1 MNLLRLVDLAREK
14 LVVKTKP
21 VSSAPAAINNVQR
34 NAWADCLSNDA
45 PIDSGANAPIEA
57 HPLSKACTPEEY
69 LSSLVKTIEGNI
81 LPHIVEHHLQ
91 SERLASGQ
99 LIVPAHPNVDSAYI
113 DILMELLLK
122 EDASASAK
130 YVKDLF
136 ASGVELEEI
145 YLNLLTPV
153 ARKLGER
160 WDNDEADFTQVTVAL
175 WRIKQLMYDLSP
187 VFQEYAEYK
196 QQGKNVML
204 VPLPGSQHT
213 LGLFMV
219 SEFFARAG
227 WRVWGEL
234 AATEADIIHM
244 VQSQWF
250 DIVGLSAS
258 VREQFP
264 DLKQMIAQV
273 RAVSLNPHV
282 GIMIGSPVFNQNPDL
297 IEDLGADMVGI
308 DAVDAL
314 EKATFYLEQRQ
325 SP

>member
-1 MNLLRLVDLAREK
+1 MNLLRLVDIARER

-21 VSSAPAAINNVQR
+21 VSSAPAAIDASQR
-34 NAWADCLSNDA
+34 NAWAECLTTDA
-45 PIDSGANAPIEA
+45 PIDAGANSPVEA

-81 LPHIVEHHLQ
+81 LPHIVEHHLKAD
-91 SERLASGQ
+91 RLENGQ
-99 LIVPAHPNVDSAYI
+99 LNVPAHPSIESAHI
-113 DILMELLLK
+113 DQLLVLLLK
-122 EDASASAK
+122 EDAAPSAG
-130 YVKDLF
+130 YVKELF
-136 ASGVELEEI
+136 ANGIELEEV

-153 ARKLGER
+153 ARKLGEM
-160 WDNDEADFTQVTVAL
+160 WESDDADFTQVTVAL

-187 VFQEYAEYK
+187 MFQEYAEYK
-196 QQGKNVML
+196 QQGKSVML

-234 AATEADIIHM
+234 AATEADILRM
-244 VQSQWF
+244 AKTQWF
-250 DIVGLSAS
+250 DVVGLSAS

-264 DLKQMIAQV
+264 DLKRMINEV
-273 RAVSLNPHV
+273 RSVSLNPHV

-297 IEDLGADMVGI
+297 IEDLAADMVGI

-314 EKATFYLEQRQ
+314 EKATFHVEQHKK
-325 SP
+325 

>member
-1 MNLLRLVDLAREK
+1 MKLSSLVNLAREK
-14 LVVKTKP
+14 LAVNTKP
-21 VSSAPAAINNVQR
+21 IAGAPAAINNAQR
-34 NAWADCLSNDA
+34 NAWADCLTNDA
-45 PIDSGANAPIEA
+45 PIDAGANSPIEA

-91 SERLASGQ
+91 SDRLANGQ
-99 LIVPAHPNVDSAYI
+99 LNVPAHPSVSEAHI
-113 DILMELLLK
+113 DALMTMILQD
-122 EDASASAK
+122 DASPSAN
-130 YVKDLF
+130 YVKELF
-136 ASGVELEEI
+136 AQGIELEEL

-153 ARKLGER
+153 ARKLGEK

-187 VFQEYAEYK
+187 MFQEYAEYK
-196 QQGKNVML
+196 QQGKSVML

-234 AATEADIIHM
+234 AATEADILRM
-244 VQSQWF
+244 AKTQWF
-250 DIVGLSAS
+250 DVIGLAAS
-258 VREQFP
+258 LREQFP
-264 DLKQMIAQV
+264 DLKRMIEEV
-273 RAVSLNPHV
+273 RSVSLNPHV

-314 EKATFYLEQRQ
+314 EKATFHVEQHKK
-325 SP
+325 

>member
-21 VSSAPAAINNVQR
+21 VSSAPAAIDASQR
-34 NAWADCLSNDA
+34 NAWADCLTNDA
-45 PIDSGANAPIEA
+45 PIDGGANSPIES

-81 LPHIVEHHLQ
+81 LPHIVEHHLKAD
-91 SERLASGQ
+91 RLENGQ
-99 LIVPAHPNVDSAYI
+99 LNVPAHPSI
-113 DILMELLLK
+113 DGAHIDQLLLLLLQD
-122 EDASASAK
+122 DATPSAN
-130 YVKDLF
+130 YVKELF
-136 ASGVELEEI
+136 ANGIELEEI

-153 ARKLGER
+153 ARKLGEQ
-160 WDNDEADFTQVTVAL
+160 WESDEADFTQVTVAL

-196 QQGKNVML
+196 QQGKSVML

-234 AATEADIIHM
+234 AATEADILRM
-244 VQSQWF
+244 AKTQWF
-250 DIVGLSAS
+250 DVVGLSAS

-264 DLKQMIAQV
+264 DLKRMITEV
-273 RAVSLNPHV
+273 RSMSLNPHV
-282 GIMIGSPVFNQNPDL
+282 GIMIGSPVFNQNPEL
-297 IEDLGADMVGI
+297 VEDLGADMVGV

-314 EKATFYLEQRQ
+314 EKATFHVEQHKK
-325 SP
+325 

>member
-14 LVVKTKP
+14 LVIKTKP
-21 VSSAPAAINNVQR
+21 VSSAPDAINNSQR
-34 NAWADCLSNDA
+34 NAWADCLTNDA
-45 PIDSGANAPIEA
+45 PIDAGANSPIEA

-81 LPHIVEHHLQ
+81 LPHIVEHHLKAD
-91 SERLASGQ
+91 RLENGQ
-99 LIVPAHPNVDSAYI
+99 LNVPAHPSIDSAHI
-113 DILMELLLK
+113 DQLLLLLLQD
-122 EDASASAK
+122 DATPSAN
-130 YVKDLF
+130 YVKELF
-136 ASGVELEEI
+136 ATGIELEEI

-153 ARKLGER
+153 ARKLGEQ
-160 WDNDEADFTQVTVAL
+160 WESDDADFTQVTVAL

-234 AATEADIIHM
+234 AATEADILRM
-244 VQSQWF
+244 AKTQWF
-250 DIVGLSAS
+250 DVVGLAAS

-264 DLKQMIAQV
+264 DLKRMISEV
-273 RAVSLNPHV
+273 RSASLNPHV

-314 EKATFYLEQRQ
+314 EKATFHVEQHKK
-325 SP
+325 

>member
-1 MNLLRLVDLAREK
+1 MKLSSLVDLAREK

-21 VSSAPAAINNVQR
+21 VSGAPDPINNAQR
-34 NAWADCLSNDA
+34 NAWADCLTNDA
-45 PIDSGANAPIEA
+45 PIDAGANSPIEA

-81 LPHIVEHHLQ
+81 LPHIVEHHLKAD
-91 SERLASGQ
+91 RLENGQ
-99 LIVPAHPNVDSAYI
+99 LNVPAHPSVSDAHI
-113 DILMELLLK
+113 DALMTLLLQD
-122 EDASASAK
+122 DAGPSAN
-130 YVKDLF
+130 YVKELF
-136 ASGVELEEI
+136 AEGIELEEL

-153 ARKLGER
+153 ARKLGEK

-187 VFQEYAEYK
+187 MFQEYAEYK
-196 QQGKNVML
+196 QQGKSVML

-234 AATEADIIHM
+234 AATEADILRM
-244 VQSQWF
+244 AKTQWF
-250 DIVGLSAS
+250 DVVGLAAS

-264 DLKQMIAQV
+264 DLKRMIEEV
-273 RAVSLNPHV
+273 RSVSLNPHV

-314 EKATFYLEQRQ
+314 EKATFHVEQHKK
-325 SP
+325 

>member
-14 LVVKTKP
+14 LVIKTKP
-21 VSSAPAAINNVQR
+21 VSSAPDAINNAQR
-34 NAWADCLSNDA
+34 NAWADCLTNDA
-45 PIDSGANAPIEA
+45 PIDAGANSPIEA

-81 LPHIVEHHLQ
+81 LPHIVEHHLKAD
-91 SERLASGQ
+91 RLENGQ
-99 LIVPAHPNVDSAYI
+99 LNVPAHPSIDSAHI
-113 DILMELLLK
+113 DQLLLLLLQD
-122 EDASASAK
+122 DATPSAN
-130 YVKDLF
+130 YVKELF
-136 ASGVELEEI
+136 ATGIELEEI

-153 ARKLGER
+153 ARKLGEQ
-160 WDNDEADFTQVTVAL
+160 WESDDADFTQVTVAL

-234 AATEADIIHM
+234 AATEADILRM
-244 VQSQWF
+244 AKTQWF
-250 DIVGLSAS
+250 DVVGLAAS

-264 DLKQMIAQV
+264 DLKRMISEV
-273 RAVSLNPHV
+273 RSASLNPHV

-314 EKATFYLEQRQ
+314 EKATFHVEQHKK
-325 SP
+325 

>member
-1 MNLLRLVDLAREK
+1 MKLSSLVELALEK
-14 LVVKTKP
+14 LAVTTQP
-21 VSSAPAAINNVQR
+21 IAGAPDPINNAQR
-34 NAWADCLSNDA
+34 NAWADCLTNDA
-45 PIDSGANAPIEA
+45 PIDAGTNSPIET

-69 LSSLVKTIEGNI
+69 LSSLVKTIEGSI

-91 SERLASGQ
+91 SDRLANGQ
-99 LIVPAHPNVDSAYI
+99 LNVPAHPSVSEAHI
-113 DILMELLLK
+113 DALMILLLQD
-122 EDASASAK
+122 DAGPSAN
-130 YVKDLF
+130 YVKELF
-136 ASGVELEEI
+136 AQGVELEEL

-153 ARKLGER
+153 ARNLGEM
-160 WDNDEADFTQVTVAL
+160 WDNDDADFTQVTVAL

-187 VFQEYAEYK
+187 MFQEYAEYK
-196 QQGKNVML
+196 QQGKSVML

-234 AATEADIIHM
+234 AATEADILRM
-244 VQSQWF
+244 AKTQWF
-250 DIVGLSAS
+250 DVVGLSAS
-258 VREQFP
+258 LQEQFP
-264 DLKQMIAQV
+264 DLKRMISEV

-314 EKATFYLEQRQ
+314 EKATFHVEQLKK
-325 SP
+325 

>member
-1 MNLLRLVDLAREK
+1 MKLSSLVELALEK
-14 LVVKTKP
+14 LAANTKP
-21 VSSAPAAINNVQR
+21 IPGAPDPINNAQR
-34 NAWADCLSNDA
+34 NAWADCLTNDA
-45 PIDSGANAPIEA
+45 PSDAGVNSPVEA

-69 LSSLVKTIEGNI
+69 LSSLVRTIEGNI

-91 SERLASGQ
+91 SDRLANGQ
-99 LIVPAHPNVDSAYI
+99 LNVPVHPSVSDAHIDALMALILQVDAGPSAN
-113 DILMELLLK
+113 
-122 EDASASAK
+122 
-130 YVKDLF
+130 YVKELF
-136 ASGVELEEI
+136 AQGIELEEL

-153 ARKLGER
+153 ARKLGEK
-160 WDNDEADFTQVTVAL
+160 WDNDDADFTQVTVAL

-187 VFQEYAEYK
+187 MFQEYAEYK
-196 QQGKNVML
+196 QQGKSVML

-234 AATEADIIHM
+234 AATEADILRM
-244 VQSQWF
+244 AKTQWF
-250 DIVGLSAS
+250 DVVGLSAS
-258 VREQFP
+258 LQEQFP
-264 DLKQMIAQV
+264 DLKRMINEV
-273 RAVSLNPHV
+273 RSVSLNPHV

-314 EKATFYLEQRQ
+314 EKATFHVEQHKK
-325 SP
+325 

>member
-1 MNLLRLVDLAREK
+1 MKLSSLVELALEK
-14 LVVKTKP
+14 LAANTKP
-21 VSSAPAAINNVQR
+21 IPGAPDPINNAQR
-34 NAWADCLSNDA
+34 NAWADCLTNDA
-45 PIDSGANAPIEA
+45 PIDAGANSPIET
-57 HPLSKACTPEEY
+57 HPISKACTPEEY
-69 LSSLVKTIEGNI
+69 LSSLVKTIEGSI

-91 SERLASGQ
+91 SDRLANGQ
-99 LIVPAHPNVDSAYI
+99 LNVPVHPSVSEAHI
-113 DILMELLLK
+113 DALMILLLQH
-122 EDASASAK
+122 DASPSAN
-130 YVKDLF
+130 YVKELF
-136 ASGVELEEI
+136 AQGVELEEL

-153 ARKLGER
+153 ARKLGEM

-187 VFQEYAEYK
+187 MFQEYAEYK
-196 QQGKNVML
+196 QQGKSVML

-234 AATEADIIHM
+234 AATEADILRM
-244 VQSQWF
+244 AKTQWF
-250 DIVGLSAS
+250 DVVGLAAS
-258 VREQFP
+258 VSEQFP
-264 DLKQMIAQV
+264 DLKRMISEV
-273 RAVSLNPHV
+273 RAASLNPHV

-314 EKATFYLEQRQ
+314 EKATFHVEQHKK
-325 SP
+325 

>member
-14 LVVKTKP
+14 LVIKTKP
-21 VSSAPAAINNVQR
+21 VSSAPDAINNSQR
-34 NAWADCLSNDA
+34 NAWADCLTNDA
-45 PIDSGANAPIEA
+45 PIDGGANSPIEA

-81 LPHIVEHHLQ
+81 LPHIVEHHLKA
-91 SERLASGQ
+91 ERLENGQ
-99 LIVPAHPNVDSAYI
+99 LNVPAHPSIDSAHI
-113 DILMELLLK
+113 DQLLLLLLQD
-122 EDASASAK
+122 DATPSAN
-130 YVKDLF
+130 YVKELF
-136 ASGVELEEI
+136 ANGIELEEI

-160 WDNDEADFTQVTVAL
+160 WESDDADFTQVTVAL

-187 VFQEYAEYK
+187 VFREYAEYK

-234 AATEADIIHM
+234 AATEVDILRM
-244 VQSQWF
+244 VQTQWF
-250 DIVGLSAS
+250 DVIGLSAS

-264 DLKQMIAQV
+264 DLKRMITEV
-273 RAVSLNPHV
+273 RSVSMNPQI
-282 GIMIGSPVFNQNPDL
+282 GIMIGSPVFNQNPEL
-297 IEDLGADMVGI
+297 VEDLGADMVGV

-314 EKATFYLEQRQ
+314 EKATFHVEQHKK
-325 SP
+325 

>member
-1 MNLLRLVDLAREK
+1 MKLSSLVELALEK
-14 LVVKTKP
+14 LAANTKP
-21 VSSAPAAINNVQR
+21 IPGAPDPINNAQR
-34 NAWADCLSNDA
+34 NAWADCLTNDA
-45 PIDSGANAPIEA
+45 PIDAGVNSPVEA

-69 LSSLVKTIEGNI
+69 LSSLVRTIEGNI

-91 SERLASGQ
+91 SDRLANGQ
-99 LIVPAHPNVDSAYI
+99 LNVPVHPSVSDAHIDALMALILQVDAGPSAN
-113 DILMELLLK
+113 
-122 EDASASAK
+122 
-130 YVKDLF
+130 YVKELF
-136 ASGVELEEI
+136 AQGIELEEL

-153 ARKLGER
+153 ARKLGEK
-160 WDNDEADFTQVTVAL
+160 WDNDDADFTQVTVAL

-187 VFQEYAEYK
+187 MFQEYAEYK
-196 QQGKNVML
+196 QQGKSVML

-234 AATEADIIHM
+234 AATEADILRM
-244 VQSQWF
+244 AKTQWF
-250 DIVGLSAS
+250 DVVGLSAS
-258 VREQFP
+258 LQEQFP
-264 DLKQMIAQV
+264 DLKRMINEV
-273 RAVSLNPHV
+273 RSVSLNPHV

-314 EKATFYLEQRQ
+314 EKATFHVEQHKK
-325 SP
+325 

>member
-1 MNLLRLVDLAREK
+1 MKLSSLVELALEK
-14 LVVKTKP
+14 LAANTKP
-21 VSSAPAAINNVQR
+21 IPGAPDPINNAQR
-34 NAWADCLSNDA
+34 NAWADCLTNDA
-45 PIDSGANAPIEA
+45 PIDAGANSPIET
-57 HPLSKACTPEEY
+57 HPISKACTPEEY
-69 LSSLVKTIEGNI
+69 LSSLVKTIEGSI

-91 SERLASGQ
+91 SDRLANGQ
-99 LIVPAHPNVDSAYI
+99 LNVPVHPSVSEAHI
-113 DILMELLLK
+113 DALMILLLQH
-122 EDASASAK
+122 DASPSAN
-130 YVKDLF
+130 YVKELF
-136 ASGVELEEI
+136 AQGVELEEL

-153 ARKLGER
+153 ARKLGEM

-187 VFQEYAEYK
+187 MFQEYAEYK
-196 QQGKNVML
+196 QQGKSVML

-234 AATEADIIHM
+234 AATEADILRM
-244 VQSQWF
+244 AKTQWF
-250 DIVGLSAS
+250 DVVGLAAS

-264 DLKQMIAQV
+264 DLKRMISEV
-273 RAVSLNPHV
+273 RAASLNPHV

-297 IEDLGADMVGI
+297 IDDLGADMVGI

-314 EKATFYLEQRQ
+314 EKATFHVEQHKK
-325 SP
+325 

>member
-1 MNLLRLVDLAREK
+1 MKLSSLVELALEK
-14 LVVKTKP
+14 LAANTKP
-21 VSSAPAAINNVQR
+21 IPGAPDPINNAQR
-34 NAWADCLSNDA
+34 NAWADCLTNDA
-45 PIDSGANAPIEA
+45 PIDAGANSAIETHPI
-57 HPLSKACTPEEY
+57 SKACTPEEY
-69 LSSLVKTIEGNI
+69 LSSLVKTIEGSI

-91 SERLASGQ
+91 SDRLANGQ
-99 LIVPAHPNVDSAYI
+99 LNVPVHPSVSEAHI
-113 DILMELLLK
+113 DALMILLLQH
-122 EDASASAK
+122 DASPSAN
-130 YVKDLF
+130 YVKELF
-136 ASGVELEEI
+136 AQGVELEEL

-153 ARKLGER
+153 ARKLGEM

-187 VFQEYAEYK
+187 MFQEYAEYK
-196 QQGKNVML
+196 QQGKSVML

-234 AATEADIIHM
+234 AATEADILRM
-244 VQSQWF
+244 AKTQWF
-250 DIVGLSAS
+250 DVVGLAAS

-264 DLKQMIAQV
+264 DLKRMISEV
-273 RAVSLNPHV
+273 RAASLNPHV

-314 EKATFYLEQRQ
+314 EKATFHVERLKK
-325 SP
+325 

>member
-1 MNLLRLVDLAREK
+1 MKLSSLVDLAREK

-21 VSSAPAAINNVQR
+21 VSGAPAAINNAQR
-34 NAWADCLSNDA
+34 NAWADCLTNDA
-45 PIDSGANAPIEA
+45 PIDAGANSPIEA

-91 SERLASGQ
+91 SDRLANGQ
-99 LIVPAHPNVDSAYI
+99 LNVPAHPSVSEAHIDALMILILQDDAGPSAN
-113 DILMELLLK
+113 
-122 EDASASAK
+122 
-130 YVKDLF
+130 YVKELF
-136 ASGVELEEI
+136 AQGIELEEL

-153 ARKLGER
+153 ARKLGEK

-187 VFQEYAEYK
+187 MFQEYAEYK
-196 QQGKNVML
+196 QQGKSVML

-234 AATEADIIHM
+234 AATEADILRM
-244 VQSQWF
+244 AKTQWF
-250 DIVGLSAS
+250 DVVGLAAS

-264 DLKQMIAQV
+264 DLKRMIEEV
-273 RAVSLNPHV
+273 RSVSLNPHV

-314 EKATFYLEQRQ
+314 EKATFHFEQHKK
-325 SP
+325 

>member
-14 LVVKTKP
+14 LVIKTKP
-21 VSSAPAAINNVQR
+21 VSSAPAAIDASQR
-34 NAWADCLSNDA
+34 NAWADCLTNDA
-45 PIDSGANAPIEA
+45 PIDGGANSPIES

-81 LPHIVEHHLQ
+81 LPHIVEHHLKAD
-91 SERLASGQ
+91 RLENGQ
-99 LIVPAHPNVDSAYI
+99 LNVPAHPSI
-113 DILMELLLK
+113 DGAHIDQLLLLLLQD
-122 EDASASAK
+122 DATPSAN
-130 YVKDLF
+130 YVKELF
-136 ASGVELEEI
+136 ANGIELEEI

-153 ARKLGER
+153 ARKLGEQ
-160 WDNDEADFTQVTVAL
+160 WESDEADFTQVTVAL

-196 QQGKNVML
+196 QQGKSVML

-234 AATEADIIHM
+234 AATEADILRM
-244 VQSQWF
+244 AKTQWF
-250 DIVGLSAS
+250 DVVGLSAS

-264 DLKQMIAQV
+264 DLKRMITEV
-273 RAVSLNPHV
+273 RSVSMNPHV
-282 GIMIGSPVFNQNPDL
+282 GIMIGSPVFNQNPEL
-297 IEDLGADMVGI
+297 VEDLGADMVGV

-314 EKATFYLEQRQ
+314 EKATFHVEQHKK
-325 SP
+325 

>member
-1 MNLLRLVDLAREK
+1 MKLSSLVDLAREK

-21 VSSAPAAINNVQR
+21 VSGAPDPINNAQR
-34 NAWADCLSNDA
+34 NAWADCLTNDA
-45 PIDSGANAPIEA
+45 PIDAGASSPIES

-81 LPHIVEHHLQ
+81 LPHIVEHHLKAD
-91 SERLASGQ
+91 RLENGQ
-99 LIVPAHPNVDSAYI
+99 LNVPAHPSVSEANIDALMAFLLQHDAAPSAN
-113 DILMELLLK
+113 
-122 EDASASAK
+122 
-130 YVKDLF
+130 YVKELF
-136 ASGVELEEI
+136 AQGIELEEL

-153 ARKLGER
+153 ARKLGEM
-160 WDNDEADFTQVTVAL
+160 WESDEADFTQVTVAL

-187 VFQEYAEYK
+187 MFQEYAEYK
-196 QQGKNVML
+196 QQGKSVML

-234 AATEADIIHM
+234 AATEADILRM
-244 VQSQWF
+244 AKTQWF
-250 DIVGLSAS
+250 DVVGLAAS

-264 DLKQMIAQV
+264 DLKRMINEV
-273 RAVSLNPHV
+273 RSVSLNPHV

-314 EKATFYLEQRQ
+314 EKATFHVEQYKK
-325 SP
+325 

>member
-1 MNLLRLVDLAREK
+1 M
-14 LVVKTKP
+14 
-21 VSSAPAAINNVQR
+21 I
-34 NAWADCLSNDA
+34 
-45 PIDSGANAPIEA
+45 
-57 HPLSKACTPEEY
+57 
-69 LSSLVKTIEGNI
+69 
-81 LPHIVEHHLQ
+81 
-91 SERLASGQ
+91 
-99 LIVPAHPNVDSAYI
+99 
-113 DILMELLLK
+113 LLLQD
-122 EDASASAK
+122 DATPSAN
-130 YVKDLF
+130 YVKELF
-136 ASGVELEEI
+136 TQGIELEEL

-187 VFQEYAEYK
+187 MFQEYAEYK
-196 QQGKNVML
+196 QQGKSVML

-234 AATEADIIHM
+234 AATEADILRM
-244 VQSQWF
+244 AKTQWF
-250 DIVGLSAS
+250 DVVGLSAS

-264 DLKQMIAQV
+264 DLKRMISEV

-282 GIMIGSPVFNQNPDL
+282 GVMIGSPVFNQNPDL

-314 EKATFYLEQRQ
+314 EKATFHVEHHKK
-325 SP
+325 

>member
-21 VSSAPAAINNVQR
+21 VSSAPAAINNAQR
-34 NAWADCLSNDA
+34 NAWADCLTNDA
-45 PIDSGANAPIEA
+45 PIDAGANSPIES

-81 LPHIVEHHLQ
+81 LPHIVEHHLKAD
-91 SERLASGQ
+91 RLENGQ
-99 LIVPAHPNVDSAYI
+99 LNVPAHPSVSDAHI
-113 DILMELLLK
+113 DALMILLLQD
-122 EDASASAK
+122 DAGPSAN
-130 YVKDLF
+130 YVKELF
-136 ASGVELEEI
+136 AQGIELEEL

-187 VFQEYAEYK
+187 MFQEYAEYK
-196 QQGKNVML
+196 QQGKSVML

-234 AATEADIIHM
+234 AATEADILRM
-244 VQSQWF
+244 AKTQWF
-250 DIVGLSAS
+250 DVVGLAAS

-264 DLKQMIAQV
+264 DLKRMIAEV
-273 RAVSLNPHV
+273 RSVSLNPHV

-314 EKATFYLEQRQ
+314 EKATFHVEQHKK
-325 SP
+325 

>member
-14 LVVKTKP
+14 LVIKTKP
-21 VSSAPAAINNVQR
+21 VSSAPAAIDASQR
-34 NAWADCLSNDA
+34 NAWADCLTNDA
-45 PIDSGANAPIEA
+45 PIDGGANSPIES

-81 LPHIVEHHLQ
+81 LPHIVEHHLKAD
-91 SERLASGQ
+91 RLENGQ
-99 LIVPAHPNVDSAYI
+99 LNVPAHPSI
-113 DILMELLLK
+113 DGAHIDQLLLLLLQD
-122 EDASASAK
+122 DATPSAN
-130 YVKDLF
+130 YVKELF
-136 ASGVELEEI
+136 ANGIELEEI

-153 ARKLGER
+153 ARKLGEQ
-160 WDNDEADFTQVTVAL
+160 WESDEADFTQVTVAL

-196 QQGKNVML
+196 QQGKSVML

-234 AATEADIIHM
+234 AATEADILRM
-244 VQSQWF
+244 AKTQWF
-250 DIVGLSAS
+250 DVVGLSAS

-264 DLKQMIAQV
+264 DLKRMITEV
-273 RAVSLNPHV
+273 RSVSLNPHV
-282 GIMIGSPVFNQNPDL
+282 GIMIGSPVFNQNPEL
-297 IEDLGADMVGI
+297 VEDLGADMVGV

-314 EKATFYLEQRQ
+314 EKATFHVEQHKK
-325 SP
+325 

>member
-1 MNLLRLVDLAREK
+1 MKLHSLVDLVLEK
-14 LVVKTKP
+14 L
-21 VSSAPAAINNVQR
+21 AINTQPIPGAPDPINNAQR
-34 NAWADCLSNDA
+34 NAWADCLTNDA
-45 PIDSGANAPIEA
+45 PIDAGTNSPIET

-69 LSSLVKTIEGNI
+69 LSSLVRTIEGNI

-91 SERLASGQ
+91 SDRLANGQ
-99 LIVPAHPNVDSAYI
+99 LNVPVHPSVSEAHIDALMTLILQVDAGPSAN
-113 DILMELLLK
+113 
-122 EDASASAK
+122 
-130 YVKDLF
+130 YVKELC
-136 ASGVELEEI
+136 AQGIELEEL

-153 ARKLGER
+153 ARKLGEK
-160 WDNDEADFTQVTVAL
+160 WDNDDADFTQVTVAL

-187 VFQEYAEYK
+187 IFQEYAEYK
-196 QQGKNVML
+196 QQGKSVML

-234 AATEADIIHM
+234 AATEADILRM
-244 VQSQWF
+244 AKTQWF
-250 DIVGLSAS
+250 DVVGLSAS
-258 VREQFP
+258 LQEQFP
-264 DLKQMIAQV
+264 DLKRMINEV
-273 RAVSLNPHV
+273 RSVSLNPHV

-314 EKATFYLEQRQ
+314 EKATFHVEQHKK
-325 SP
+325 

>member
-1 MNLLRLVDLAREK
+1 MKLSSLVNLAREK
-14 LVVKTKP
+14 LAVKTKP
-21 VSSAPAAINNVQR
+21 IAGAPAAINNAQR
-34 NAWADCLSNDA
+34 NAWADCLTNDA
-45 PIDSGANAPIEA
+45 PIDAGVNTPIEA

-91 SERLASGQ
+91 SDRLANGQ
-99 LIVPAHPNVDSAYI
+99 LNVPAHPSVSEAHIDALMVLILQDDAGPSAN
-113 DILMELLLK
+113 
-122 EDASASAK
+122 
-130 YVKDLF
+130 YVKELF
-136 ASGVELEEI
+136 AQGIELEEL

-187 VFQEYAEYK
+187 MFQEYAEYK
-196 QQGKNVML
+196 KQGKSVML

-234 AATEADIIHM
+234 AATEADILRM
-244 VQSQWF
+244 AKTQWF
-250 DIVGLSAS
+250 DVIGLAAS
-258 VREQFP
+258 LREQFP
-264 DLKQMIAQV
+264 DLKRMINEV
-273 RAVSLNPHV
+273 RSVSLNPHV
-282 GIMIGSPVFNQNPDL
+282 GIMIGSPVFNQNPEL
-297 IEDLGADMVGI
+297 VEDLGADMVGV

-314 EKATFYLEQRQ
+314 EKATFHVEQHKK
-325 SP
+325 

>member
-14 LVVKTKP
+14 LVIKTKP
-21 VSSAPAAINNVQR
+21 VSSAPDAINNSQR
-34 NAWADCLSNDA
+34 NAWADCLTNDA
-45 PIDSGANAPIEA
+45 PIDGGANTPIES

-81 LPHIVEHHLQ
+81 LPHIVEHHLKA
-91 SERLASGQ
+91 ERLENGQ
-99 LIVPAHPNVDSAYI
+99 LNVPAHPSI
-113 DILMELLLK
+113 DGAHIDQLLILLLQA
-122 EDASASAK
+122 DATPSAN
-130 YVKDLF
+130 YVKELF
-136 ASGVELEEI
+136 ANGIELEEI

-153 ARKLGER
+153 ARKLGEQ
-160 WDNDEADFTQVTVAL
+160 WESDEADFTQVTVAL

-234 AATEADIIHM
+234 AATEADILRM
-244 VQSQWF
+244 AKTQWF
-250 DIVGLSAS
+250 DVVGLSAS

-264 DLKQMIAQV
+264 DLKRMITEV
-273 RAVSLNPHV
+273 RSVSLNPHV
-282 GIMIGSPVFNQNPDL
+282 GIMIGSPVFNQNPEL
-297 IEDLGADMVGI
+297 VEDLGADMVGV

-314 EKATFYLEQRQ
+314 EKATFHVEQHKK
-325 SP
+325 

>member
-14 LVVKTKP
+14 LVIKTKP
-21 VSSAPAAINNVQR
+21 VSSAPAAINNAQR
-34 NAWADCLSNDA
+34 NAWADCLTNDA
-45 PIDSGANAPIEA
+45 PIDAGANSPIES

-81 LPHIVEHHLQ
+81 LPHIVEHHLKAD
-91 SERLASGQ
+91 RLENGQ
-99 LIVPAHPNVDSAYI
+99 LNVPAHPSVSDAHI
-113 DILMELLLK
+113 DALMLLLLQD
-122 EDASASAK
+122 DAGPSAN
-130 YVKDLF
+130 YVKELF
-136 ASGVELEEI
+136 AQGIELEEL

-160 WDNDEADFTQVTVAL
+160 WESDEADFTQVTVAL

-187 VFQEYAEYK
+187 IFQEYAEYK
-196 QQGKNVML
+196 QQGKSVML

-234 AATEADIIHM
+234 AATEADILRM
-244 VQSQWF
+244 AKTQWF
-250 DIVGLSAS
+250 DVVGLAAS

-264 DLKQMIAQV
+264 DLKRMIAEV
-273 RAVSLNPHV
+273 RSVSLNPHV

-314 EKATFYLEQRQ
+314 EKATFHVEQYKK
-325 SP
+325 

>member
-14 LVVKTKP
+14 LVIKTKP
-21 VSSAPAAINNVQR
+21 VSSAPAAIDASQR
-34 NAWADCLSNDA
+34 NAWADCLTNDA
-45 PIDSGANAPIEA
+45 PIDGGANSPIES

-81 LPHIVEHHLQ
+81 LPHIVEHHLKAD
-91 SERLASGQ
+91 RLENGQ
-99 LIVPAHPNVDSAYI
+99 LNVPAHPSI
-113 DILMELLLK
+113 DGAHIDQLLLLLLQD
-122 EDASASAK
+122 DATPSAN
-130 YVKDLF
+130 YVKELF
-136 ASGVELEEI
+136 ANGIELEEI

-153 ARKLGER
+153 ARKLGEQ
-160 WDNDEADFTQVTVAL
+160 WESDEADFTQVTVAL

-234 AATEADIIHM
+234 AATEADILRM
-244 VQSQWF
+244 AKTQWF
-250 DIVGLSAS
+250 DVVGLSAS

-264 DLKQMIAQV
+264 DLKRMITEV
-273 RAVSLNPHV
+273 RSVSLNPHV
-282 GIMIGSPVFNQNPDL
+282 GIMIGSPVFNQNPEL
-297 IEDLGADMVGI
+297 VEDLGADMVGV

-314 EKATFYLEQRQ
+314 EKATFHVEQHKK
-325 SP
+325 

>member
-1 MNLLRLVDLAREK
+1 MKLLSLVKLARER
-14 LVVKTKP
+14 LAVNTQP
-21 VSSAPAAINNVQR
+21 IAGAPDSINNAQR
-34 NAWADCLSNDA
+34 NAWADCLTNDA
-45 PIDSGANAPIEA
+45 PIDAGANSPIEA

-81 LPHIVEHHLQ
+81 LPHIVEHHLKAD
-91 SERLASGQ
+91 RLENGQ
-99 LIVPAHPNVDSAYI
+99 LNVPAHPSVSAAHI
-113 DILMELLLK
+113 DALMALLLQD
-122 EDASASAK
+122 DAGPSAN
-130 YVKDLF
+130 YVKELF
-136 ASGVELEEI
+136 AQGIELEEL

-153 ARKLGER
+153 ARKLGEK

-175 WRIKQLMYDLSP
+175 WRIKQLMYDLRHM
-187 VFQEYAEYK
+187 FHEYAEYK
-196 QQGKNVML
+196 QQGKSVML

-234 AATEADIIHM
+234 AATEADILRM
-244 VQSQWF
+244 AKTQWF
-250 DIVGLSAS
+250 DVVGLAAS

-264 DLKQMIAQV
+264 DLKRMIDEV
-273 RAVSLNPHV
+273 RSVSLNPHV

-314 EKATFYLEQRQ
+314 EKATFHVEQHKK
-325 SP
+325 